1 MNYISKTISKQAA
14 IVALS
19 AFILVTAIAGLIM
32 DASGVPWVSEGQDYD
47 WETKSYDD
55 YEAQDWEECCEEEYE
70 AYLDS
75 DEYDEG
81 TYDTTIL
88 TISPLTSYFVL
99 ILIFS
104 AICLICAIIPYDI
117 RFKVP
122 LVTLFG
128 LATTVVGIFLRVN
141 RRLQLQLILTN

>member
-70 AYLDS
+70 AYLAV
-75 DEYDEG
+75 
-81 TYDTTIL
+81 
-88 TISPLTSYFVL
+88 SYTHL
-99 ILIFS
+99 R
-104 AICLICAIIPYDI
+104 AHE
-117 RFKVP
+117 
-122 LVTLFG
+122 
-128 LATTVVGIFLRVN
+128 TV
-141 RRLQLQLILTN
+141 